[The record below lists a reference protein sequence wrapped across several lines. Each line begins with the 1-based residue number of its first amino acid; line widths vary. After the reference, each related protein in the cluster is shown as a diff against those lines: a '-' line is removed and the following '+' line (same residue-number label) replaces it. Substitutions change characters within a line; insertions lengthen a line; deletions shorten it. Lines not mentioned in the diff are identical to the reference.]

1 MSAPYDMKAGNL
13 VAGRYRLE
21 RPLGQG
27 GMGEVWAAVHL
38 ITGKQVALK
47 ALKAEK
53 AARPELVHRFFRE
66 ARAATVVGHA
76 NVVEVHDVFS
86 FDGAPV
92 MVMELLEG
100 ESLGEKL
107 RRERQLSLAELAT
120 LLVPVISAVGT
131 AHARGIVHRDLK
143 PENIFLARD
152 GAERCT
158 PKVLDFGIAKLA
170 QEDLSAEAAELT
182 RTGSMVGTP
191 FYMAPEQAAGERDLD
206 HRCDVWALGVI
217 CFEAL
222 LGRRPFE
229 GDNFGQI
236 FKRIITEQPASLRQL
251 RPDLPLDVADLI
263 DGMLVKERSGR
274 RGLAEVQRVIAPH
287 GASTAPEF
295 GLPSSQ
301 SASRAAGPA
310 HVEPFEDVGAAT
322 LPETTLASAG
332 APAAEALL
340 GTLDA
345 TTRGPLPASSSRLSA
360 LQTRLGLGA
369 VAVGLMAIAGALV
382 WSAPRGSPATAA
394 ANATI
399 ATTGA
404 VGPSTAGPALSVE
417 PRRAEP
423 APVSAPTPS
432 AAASPRSSVRRPSA
446 APASS
451 TPKTPAAAPASVDP
465 PAPKRLPGGILDQ
478 ERAPF

>member
-1 MSAPYDMKAGNL
+1 MTAPYEMKAGQV
-13 VAGRYRLE
+13 VAGRYRLG

-27 GMGEVWAAVHL
+27 GMGEVWAAAHL

-66 ARAATVVGHA
+66 ARAATVVGHP
-76 NVVEVHDVFS
+76 NVVQVHDVFS

-107 RRERQLSLAELAT
+107 RRERTLSLAELAT
-120 LLVPVISAVGT
+120 LLVPVVSAVGT

-143 PENIFLARD
+143 PENIFLTRS

-170 QEDLSAEAAELT
+170 QEDMSAEAAELT

-191 FYMAPEQAAGERDLD
+191 FYMAPEQAAGERDFD

-217 CFEAL
+217 CFESL
-222 LGRRPFE
+222 VGRRPFE

-236 FKRIITEQPASLRQL
+236 FKRIITQEPASLRQL
-251 RPDLPLDVADLI
+251 LVDLPLDVADLV

-274 RGLAEVQRVIAPH
+274 RTLAEVMQVLSAH

-295 GLPSSQ
+295 AAPFSQ
-301 SASRAAGPA
+301 SASRTPDSADAEA
-310 HVEPFEDVGAAT
+310 FEDVGAAT
-322 LPETTLASAG
+322 LTETTMASAA
-332 APAAEALL
+332 APDVQALL

-345 TTRGPLPASSSRLSA
+345 TTRGPLPTSSSRLAS
-360 LQTRLGLGA
+360 LQAKLGLGA
-369 VAVGLMAIAGALV
+369 LAVGLMTLGGAVV
-382 WSAPRGSPATAA
+382 WSVPRGLPAADAAAALAASGASAQSRTTAA
-394 ANATI
+394 
-399 ATTGA
+399 
-404 VGPSTAGPALSVE
+404 
-417 PRRAEP
+417 P
-423 APVSAPTPS
+423 APVQPPKAEAAPAGSFSPPS
-432 AAASPRSSVRRPSA
+432 AAASTRPNVRRAPARSPAELPSA
-446 APASS
+446 QPAPE
-451 TPKTPAAAPASVDP
+451 T